1 MVNPFLYEV
10 EEIDTAYLV
19 ADESQQV
26 SPSTAEEDRDKLQA
40 PPTNESQ
47 NEDTSA
53 VNLVQDGQNMS
64 VPAPDNETITP
75 RTFKRKL
82 DGARLP
88 PTKRVGRP
96 RKAKAF
102 DHYKYTGKPFQSEVN
117 I

>member
-75 RTFKRKL
+75 RTLRGNWTERACHQQNASGVLEKL
-82 DGARLP
+82 RLL
-88 PTKRVGRP
+88 TI
-96 RKAKAF
+96 
-102 DHYKYTGKPFQSEVN
+102 TN
-117 I
+117 IQANRFSQR